1 MNPLQIVVDTN
12 VFVSALLSQRGAS
25 YRLVKLVNSGLF
37 EINLSISLVAEY
49 EAVAKRML
57 AQTQLTDQDLEDIL
71 DFLCAVANKRE
82 VFFLWRPLLPDP
94 GDDMVLELA
103 VAAGVQYIVTFN
115 RRHFASS
122 EQFGIQIVTPQVFL
136 ERIGQ

>member
-1 MNPLQIVVDTN
+1 
-12 VFVSALLSQRGAS
+12 
-25 YRLVKLVNSGLF
+25 
-37 EINLSISLVAEY
+37 
-49 EAVAKRML
+49 ML

-103 VAAGVQYIVTFN
+103 VAGGVQYIVTFN

-122 EQFGIQIVTPQVFL
+122 EQFGIQIVTPQEFL

>member
-1 MNPLQIVVDTN
+1 M
-12 VFVSALLSQRGAS
+12 
-25 YRLVKLVNSGLF
+25 LVNSGLF

-71 DFLCAVANKRE
+71 DFLCAVANKRK

-103 VAAGVQYIVTFN
+103 VAGGVQYIVTFN

-122 EQFGIQIVTPQVFL
+122 EQFGITIVTPQEFL